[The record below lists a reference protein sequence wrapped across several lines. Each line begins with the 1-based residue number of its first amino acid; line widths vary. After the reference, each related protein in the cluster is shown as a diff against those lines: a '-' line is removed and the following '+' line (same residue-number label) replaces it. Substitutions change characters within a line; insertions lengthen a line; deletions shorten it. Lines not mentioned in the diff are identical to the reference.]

1 MSAYPIYLVD
11 DEISVRRSIGF
22 MLKTSRYEVYT
33 FEDGASFLKAVK
45 NLEAGCVL
53 LDLRMPG
60 IDGLDV
66 QTELS
71 ERGIAYP
78 VVVMT
83 GHGDID
89 VAVQAMKAG
98 AVDFIEKPF
107 DKDVMLAAISES
119 FDRLDRS
126 ATANTQRKE
135 AKVRLNSL
143 TKREYEVLEG
153 LVKGHPNKTIG
164 YDLGISARTVEIH
177 RSNVMKKLAVHN
189 LSDLLRLAFAAGLG
203 DSVDADTDQ
212 APTASTPA

>member
-1 MSAYPIYLVD
+1 MSQFPVYLVD
-11 DEISVRRSIGF
+11 DELSVRRSIGF
-22 MLKTSRYEVYT
+22 MLKTSDHTVQT
-33 FEDGASFLKAVK
+33 FEDGNSFLKEVK
-45 NLEAGCVL
+45 HLDPGCVL

-66 QTELS
+66 QAELS
-71 ERGIAYP
+71 DRGISYP

-83 GHGDID
+83 GHGDVD
-89 VAVQAMKAG
+89 VAVRAMKAG

-107 DKDVMLAAISES
+107 DKEVMLAAVRES

-126 ATANTQRKE
+126 ATTCTRREE

-153 LVKGHPNKTIG
+153 LVKGYPNKTIG

-177 RSNVMKKLAVHN
+177 RSNVMKKLEVHN

-203 DSVDADTDQ
+203 ENEEPHQ
-212 APTASTPA
+212 A